1 MPTNML
7 SLRSALL
14 AAPAFLLAAGGSNS
28 AFAQS
33 EVADASASSSPLEEI
48 IVTGEKR
55 ETSLQRAPLAI
66 TALSSETLEQTNI
79 QQLSDLNTQVP
90 GLTIA
95 KNGGY
100 TRVMSI
106 RGIGFETSDNISS
119 QPGTSFH
126 IDGVY
131 ISGAYSL
138 GMDLVDIERLEV
150 LRGPQGTVFGQSA
163 TGGVINAITKK
174 PSLDR
179 LSGSFEAAVGNYDL
193 YHLAGTLNVPLSS
206 TLAVRVVGD
215 RYSHK
220 GFARQTGLED
230 YRLDDADRYT
240 LKGQLLWE
248 PTDNFNL
255 LLSAQHFRANE
266 HGAAQ
271 KNIYDP
277 NPDPREITQDF
288 PNRYRMNFTLAS
300 LTAQLSLPWAEL
312 KSISAYQRMRNPNQV
327 DNDRLD
333 LASAGFYDNL
343 KNWTNMI
350 DSFSQEFNLS
360 SKLGSPIQWIVGAY
374 YLYEKKT
381 WQITEF
387 VGTDA
392 NPVFYVPPDLPNN
405 WPYNLDYT
413 LDTTLRH
420 KSYAIFGQVT
430 VPLTSTLRVTAGG
443 RYTAERMSNYTDTN
457 HGLYG
462 PPIYQYPRFNPVTG
476 KVNVEL
482 DVTPRNLVYASI
494 SRGYK
499 PGGVNYNSTPYFV
512 GLTYKPEEV
521 IAFELGSKN
530 RFFDNRA
537 TLNFAGFYYDYKNL
551 QYQQEDPIPYQGGV
565 SNVPKARIW
574 GFEAEGSLDVTDD
587 LVLSANGTFLDGKMP
602 EDYLAL
608 DPSAARQATL
618 QAASLGY
625 GPFDQY
631 TILLRAEQVRNT
643 KGNKPP
649 KLPGFQGGASLT
661 YTKELGTGQLTLRA
675 DYNFRGKFNYR
686 IFNDGVR
693 DRVLSYS
700 VVNLYGAY
708 AFGDAWQI
716 SLNVTNLFDKAGV
729 NSRYSNPFGRF
740 TTSEEYIPP
749 RQVIGSV
756 KYSF

>member
-1 MPTNML
+1 MSSRKS
-7 SLRSALL
+7 SLRSAYL
-14 AAPAFLLAAGGSNS
+14 AAPAIILTWGVSPSAKAQTLTAEAAPP
-28 AFAQS
+28 
-33 EVADASASSSPLEEI
+33 VDEI

-55 ETSLQRAPLAI
+55 QTSLQHAPLAI
-66 TALSSETLEQTNI
+66 TALTSEALAQANI
-79 QQLSDLNTQVP
+79 RQLSDLNTQVP

-138 GMDLVDIERLEV
+138 GMDLIDVDRLEV

-163 TGGVINAITKK
+163 TGGVINAITHK

-179 LSGSFEAAVGNYDL
+179 VQGSVEAATGNYDL
-193 YHLAGTLNVPLSS
+193 YHLTGVLNVPLTSN
-206 TLAVRVVGD
+206 LAVRVVGD
-215 RYSHK
+215 RFYHK
-220 GFARQTGLED
+220 GFARQTDLPD

-240 LKGQLLWE
+240 VKAQLLWE
-248 PTDNFNL
+248 PTDNFRL
-255 LLSAQHFRANE
+255 LLTGQHFEANE

-277 NPDPREITQDF
+277 NPNPRELTQDF
-288 PNRYRMNFTLAS
+288 PNRYKLNFTLAD
-300 LTAQLSLPWAEL
+300 LTAEWSLPWAEI
-312 KSISAYQRMRNPNQV
+312 KSITAYQRMRNPNQV

-343 KNWTNMI
+343 KDWSNFI
-350 DSFSQEFNLS
+350 DAYSQEFNIS
-360 SKLGSPIQWIVGAY
+360 SKAGSPIQWIVGAY
-374 YLYEKKT
+374 YLHEKKT
-381 WQITEF
+381 WHIVEY

-392 NPVFYVPPDLPNN
+392 NPVFNLPPNLPNN

-420 KSYAIFGQVT
+420 RSYAIFGQAT
-430 VPLTSTLRVTAGG
+430 VPITSRLRITAGG
-443 RYTAERMSNYTDTN
+443 RYTAERMSNYTDTD

-462 PPIYQYPRFNPVTG
+462 PPIYQHPKFNPVTG
-476 KVNVEL
+476 KINIEFDL
-482 DVTPRNLVYASI
+482 TPRNLIYASV

-512 GLTYKPEEV
+512 GLTYKPEQV
-521 IAFELGSKN
+521 IAYELGSKN
-530 RFFDNRA
+530 RFLDNRA
-537 TLNFAGFYYDYKNL
+537 TLNLAGFYYDYKNL

-565 SNVPKARIW
+565 SNIPKAYIY
-574 GFEAEGSLDVTDD
+574 GVEAEGAFAITQKLK
-587 LVLSANGTFLDGKMP
+587 LSANGTFLNGRMT
-602 EDYLAL
+602 EDYDAL
-608 DPSAARQATL
+608 DPSAAHQATL
-618 QAASLGY
+618 QAAALGY
-625 GPFDQY
+625 GPFDEY
-631 TILLRAEQVRNT
+631 TILLRAAQVRNT

-649 KLPGFQGGASLT
+649 KLPGFQGGASLS
-661 YTKELGTGQLTLRA
+661 YTTDIGSDQLLLRA
-675 DYNFRGKFNYR
+675 DYSFRGHYNYR
-686 IFNDGVR
+686 IFNDGVL
-693 DRVLSYS
+693 DKVPSYS

-708 AFGDAWQI
+708 TFRDRWQV
-716 SLNVTNLFDKAGV
+716 SLNISNLFDKAGV

-740 TTSEEYIPP
+740 TTSQEYIPP